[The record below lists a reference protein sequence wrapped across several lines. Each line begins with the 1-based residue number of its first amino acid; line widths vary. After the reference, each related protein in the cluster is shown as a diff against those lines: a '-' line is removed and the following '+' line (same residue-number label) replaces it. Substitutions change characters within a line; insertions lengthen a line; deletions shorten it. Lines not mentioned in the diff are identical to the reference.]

1 MPELDSVW
9 YPTQLEVTRPYI
21 LKEYVFR
28 ELIRKEERWV
38 TQAFLPVRLWLSNE
52 LEVRDLT
59 FQERTKIQRPREYGG
74 KHGGTSSSLSAN
86 LTFELNFYF

>member
-59 FQERTKIQRPREYGG
+59 MRGLWILV
-74 KHGGTSSSLSAN
+74 LSWRDLVNMAGSMGAPA
-86 LTFELNFYF
+86 LLSVPI